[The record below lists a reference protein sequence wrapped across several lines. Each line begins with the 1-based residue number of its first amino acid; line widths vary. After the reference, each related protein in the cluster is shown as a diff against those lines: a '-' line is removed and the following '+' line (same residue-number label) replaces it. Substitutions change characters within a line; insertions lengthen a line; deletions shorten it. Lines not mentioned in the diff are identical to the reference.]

1 MIDRSPFLT
10 SSCFDQRKFATRDEK
25 KDGQAAPISLP
36 LRHFHFWRQN
46 QIFFVAGGVG
56 LTAHLNSIVV
66 NDDDLLRPT
75 QKVNSFTKEQKK
87 KKRFKGTFTNLVK
100 LLLVCLF

>member
-25 KDGQAAPISLP
+25 KDGQAAPMPLP
-36 LRHFHFWRQN
+36 LRHFHFWLQN

-66 NDDDLLRPT
+66 NVNDDDLLRPT
-75 QKVNSFTKEQKK
+75 LKVNSFTKEQTKK
-87 KKRFKGTFTNLVK
+87 KDLKALSQI
-100 LLLVCLF
+100 